1 MGYARIDTDQRSHT
15 ASAVVGTV
23 TQTRPDLLP
32 QALATLRAAERA
44 PLATKLADVTRR
56 LNDLLNNEPPRCSN
70 CHLLGITPSVDVGT
84 ASGMGTD
91 TAAGSPALQ
100 TALQP
105 AGAAATAAPDAL
117 DAPASKSQ
125 AASTNSAWASWYAA
139 VQRLAAEQASLQQR
153 ITAVDT
159 KAYQTTVPL
168 AANASALHQPLLHTF
183 DRSKATQE
191 LKDGVAVTAAFGK
204 AAFKAVGDA
213 AATRTKAKEIACKD
227 GTTSPACTAATAA
240 AAGWEE
246 GGNYKKILHGI
257 VGAISGGQAGALA
270 ALTAETAG
278 PAIGRAIIAAGVAA
292 GTPAYD
298 ALMLAAKTAVGSGL
312 GGTTGAA
319 AAFNADANNRQL
331 HLQEIRWNL
340 AHARTLALSL
350 SLQLGRT
357 VTEGEALI
365 WLHLAAE
372 SNVDAAMQRSANLIR
387 GAGFSETA
395 QLFDRAKEYIA
406 IHSRGVN
413 FWDGAQL
420 VPLFGS
426 ENRINPLMYSEQRN
440 ILEYRE
446 YMWNVAGLNLRPEAP
461 TSVEIEL
468 YNRRKTEDINQRVKS
483 LAEGGLLS
491 VLTAGKIWG
500 GLALGIHHNI
510 ESAENKT
517 AGQRSTLQKTGGS

>member
-1 MGYARIDTDQRSHT
+1 
-15 ASAVVGTV
+15 
-23 TQTRPDLLP
+23 
-32 QALATLRAAERA
+32 
-44 PLATKLADVTRR
+44 
-56 LNDLLNNEPPRCSN
+56 
-70 CHLLGITPSVDVGT
+70 
-84 ASGMGTD
+84 
-91 TAAGSPALQ
+91 
-100 TALQP
+100 
-105 AGAAATAAPDAL
+105 
-117 DAPASKSQ
+117 
-125 AASTNSAWASWYAA
+125 

-312 GGTTGAA
+312 GGAQGAA
-319 AAFNADANNRQL
+319 AAFNADANNCWVPCDHVPVRSWPLFRARQL
-331 HLQEIRWNL
+331 MRD
-340 AHARTLALSL
+340 
-350 SLQLGRT
+350 
-357 VTEGEALI
+357 V
-365 WLHLAAE
+365 
-372 SNVDAAMQRSANLIR
+372 
-387 GAGFSETA
+387 
-395 QLFDRAKEYIA
+395 
-406 IHSRGVN
+406 
-413 FWDGAQL
+413 
-420 VPLFGS
+420 
-426 ENRINPLMYSEQRN
+426 
-440 ILEYRE
+440 
-446 YMWNVAGLNLRPEAP
+446 
-461 TSVEIEL
+461 
-468 YNRRKTEDINQRVKS
+468 
-483 LAEGGLLS
+483 
-491 VLTAGKIWG
+491 
-500 GLALGIHHNI
+500 I
-510 ESAENKT
+510 ESFKPE
-517 AGQRSTLQKTGGS
+517 QSP